1 MRQPPFICN
10 INYYNAMVAME
21 NCILTKR
28 TGKVLCITLNRPEKM
43 NAWNAEMRDRLI
55 EALEE
60 AEADDAVRAIILT
73 GAGDRAFGAGQDLSE
88 SKTFDSARAEVW
100 MGEWKRLYTR
110 FRESSKPIVAAL
122 NGVAAGSAFQVA
134 LLCDLRVAHP
144 GVRMGQPEI
153 LSGIPTVT
161 GNWIM
166 REMIGLGR
174 TVDLTLTGRMLDAR
188 EACDFGLIS
197 RLVEQDQV
205 MATAMALAEDLA
217 DKPPVAMRLN
227 RQRIA
232 EVTQAGFDDAMAA
245 GTRIQLEAYRT
256 GEPQAM
262 MEQFFARRAKT

>member
-1 MRQPPFICN
+1 MTDL
-10 INYYNAMVAME
+10 
-21 NCILTKR
+21 ILTEKI
-28 TGKVLCITLNRPEKM
+28 GKVLRITLNRPEKL
-43 NAWNAEMRDRLI
+43 NAWNAEMRDMLI
-55 EALEE
+55 DALEA
-60 AEADDAVRAIILT
+60 AETDDSVRAIILT

-88 SKTFDSARAEVW
+88 SKTFDADRSEKW
-100 MGEWKRLYTR
+100 MGEWKKLYAC
-110 FRESSKPIVAAL
+110 FRGGSKPIVAAL

-174 TVDLTLTGRMLDAR
+174 TIDLTLTGRMLDAD
-188 EACDFGLIS
+188 EADRFGLIS
-197 RLVEQDQV
+197 RLVERDEV
-205 MATAMALAEDLA
+205 MPTAMALAEDLA

-227 RQRIA
+227 RQRFA
-232 EVTQAGFDDAMAA
+232 EVTQAGYDDAMEA
-245 GTRIQLEAYRT
+245 GIRIQHEAYGA

-262 MEQFFARRAKT
+262 MEEFFAKRAKK

>member
-1 MRQPPFICN
+1 MANF
-10 INYYNAMVAME
+10 
-21 NCILTKR
+21 ILTKK

-43 NAWNAEMRDRLI
+43 NAWNAEMRDMLI
-55 EALEE
+55 AALDA
-60 AEADDAVRAIILT
+60 AEANADVRAIVLT

-88 SKTFDSARAEVW
+88 SKTFDADRTEKW
-100 MGEWKRLYTR
+100 MGEWKSLYAR
-110 FRESSKPIVAAL
+110 FREGSKPIVAAL

-134 LLCDLRVAHP
+134 LLCDLRVAHS

-174 TVDLTLTGRMLDAR
+174 TIDLTLTGRMLDAD
-188 EACDFGLIS
+188 EADKFGLIS

-205 MATAMALAEDLA
+205 LSTAMTLAENLA

-227 RQRIA
+227 RQRIT
-232 EVTQAGFDDAMAA
+232 EVTQAGYDEAMTS
-245 GTRIQLEAYRT
+245 GVRIQLEAYGT

-262 MEQFFARRAKT
+262 MEEFFSKRAKP